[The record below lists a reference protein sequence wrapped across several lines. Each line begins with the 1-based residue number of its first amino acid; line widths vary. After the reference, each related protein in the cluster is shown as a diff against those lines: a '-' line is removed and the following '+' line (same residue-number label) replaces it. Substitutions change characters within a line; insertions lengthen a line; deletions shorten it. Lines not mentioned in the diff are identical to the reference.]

1 MTREEAKK
9 EIESIPNPHILLE
22 LPTSFGKSKLA
33 IDRMKSIIVNMP
45 SPKILIVVPRLILVK
60 NWEKEIVKWKAKSKL
75 PFITFSTYVSIPKHI
90 GNWDIVIFDE
100 CQHLSERCQ
109 EALEHYTIKNSILLS
124 ATIKR
129 ELKDSIHNLFKGIY
143 CFKISM
149 KEAINEE
156 ILPDPKVY
164 LLPLFLSHGV
174 PTESIIKNP
183 KGVGL
188 IETPWANRWS
198 FIKQKKYKVRVYC
211 TQKQYLEDLDSQI
224 EYWKNRYMRTKS
236 DIFKNKWLKLSGDRL
251 KWLAEKKN
259 PIIKSILDI
268 LKEERTLTF
277 CNNILQTE
285 ELGSYCI
292 NSKNKESE
300 KIIQDFN
307 NEVIHHITAC
317 NMLNE
322 GMNLVNCRIG
332 IYANLNSSEI
342 IIKQR
347 LGRILRHNNP
357 IIIIPYYKGTREEEL
372 VNKMLEDYN
381 PSLVISINNINEIKL

>member
-1 MTREEAKK
+1 MTREEVKK
-9 EIESIPNPHILLE
+9 EVMNISNAHILLE
-22 LPTSFGKSKLA
+22 LPTSFGKTKLA
-33 IDRMKSIIVNMP
+33 IDRMKSIVSNINT
-45 SPKILIVVPRLILVK
+45 PKILIVVPRLVLIK
-60 NWEKEIVKWKAKSKL
+60 NWEDEIIKWKAKSKL
-75 PFITFSTYVSIPKHI
+75 DFITFSTYVSIPKHV
-90 GNWDIVIFDE
+90 GTWDLVIFDE

-109 EALEHYTIKNSILLS
+109 EALDHYTISNSIFLS

-129 ELKDSIHNLFKGIY
+129 ELRENLHKLFNDIY

-149 KEAINEE
+149 KEAIDEE

-164 LLPLFLSHGV
+164 LLPLSLSNGV

-183 KGVGL
+183 KGIGL
-188 IETPWANRWS
+188 IETPWATRWS
-198 FIKQKKYKVRVYC
+198 FIKQKKYKVKVYC

-236 DIFKNKWLKLSGDRL
+236 DIFKNKWLRLSGDRL

-259 PIIKSILDI
+259 PTIKSILDI

-300 KIIQDFN
+300 KILQNFN
-307 NEVIHHITAC
+307 SENINHITAC

-322 GMNLVNCRIG
+322 GMNLVNCRVG

-342 IIKQR
+342 IVKQR
-347 LGRILRHNNP
+347 LGRILRHKNP

-381 PSLVISINNINEIKL
+381 PELIKVINNPYEITI